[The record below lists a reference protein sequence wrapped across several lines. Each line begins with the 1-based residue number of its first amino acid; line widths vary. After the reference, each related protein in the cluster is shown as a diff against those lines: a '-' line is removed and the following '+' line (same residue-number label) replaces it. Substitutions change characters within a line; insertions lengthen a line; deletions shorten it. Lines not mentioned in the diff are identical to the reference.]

1 MSKRSLKNLSN
12 LLHFSIVGHHTGE
25 LGDNTENA
33 YSKATSLSTKRQKT
47 HSRTSLP
54 HKQVTASQPNVD
66 PVSTYMTDIDGGSTY
81 APHTEENAG
90 GYYSDGDDSL
100 EEDVANHSKDQ
111 NKAHVSKNNKKLERK
126 ELIANI
132 DNAAYLAELVR
143 RSSQYKGLKGDSQY
157 KGVKEESD
165 EREADLDL
173 NDTDKSGVDHLYSS
187 QWDSPGRLLLGEGR
201 PSFTVAVGKH
211 G

>member
-1 MSKRSLKNLSN
+1 
-12 LLHFSIVGHHTGE
+12 
-25 LGDNTENA
+25 
-33 YSKATSLSTKRQKT
+33 
-47 HSRTSLP
+47 
-54 HKQVTASQPNVD
+54 
-66 PVSTYMTDIDGGSTY
+66 MTDIDGDPTY
-81 APHTEENAG
+81 TPHMEENAG
-90 GYYSDGDDSL
+90 GNYSDGDDSL
-100 EEDVANHSKDQ
+100 EEDVANHSQEQ
-111 NKAHVSKNNKKLERK
+111 NKAHASKNNKKIERK
-126 ELIANI
+126 GLIDKI
-132 DNAAYLAELVR
+132 DNAAYLVELV
-143 RSSQYKGLKGDSQY
+143 RSSQYKGVKGDSQY

>member
-1 MSKRSLKNLSN
+1 M
-12 LLHFSIVGHHTGE
+12 LHFSIVGHHTGE
-25 LGDNTENA
+25 LGDSTENA

-66 PVSTYMTDIDGGSTY
+66 QVSTYMTDIDGDSSYT
-81 APHTEENAG
+81 PHMEENAG
-90 GYYSDGDDSL
+90 GNYSDGDDSL
-100 EEDVANHSKDQ
+100 EEDVANHSQEQ
-111 NKAHVSKNNKKLERK
+111 NKAHASKNNKKIERK
-126 ELIANI
+126 GLIDKI
-132 DNAAYLAELVR
+132 DNAAYLVELV
-143 RSSQYKGLKGDSQY
+143 RSSQYKGVKGDSQY

-173 NDTDKSGVDHLYSS
+173 NDADKSGVDHLYSS

-201 PSFTVAVGKH
+201 PSYTVAVGKH